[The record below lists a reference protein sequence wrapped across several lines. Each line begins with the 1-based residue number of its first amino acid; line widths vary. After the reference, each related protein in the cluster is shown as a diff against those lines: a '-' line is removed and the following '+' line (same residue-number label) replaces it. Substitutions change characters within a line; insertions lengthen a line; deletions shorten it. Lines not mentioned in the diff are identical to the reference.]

1 MKLTYCLFIV
11 FVFAFS
17 TIFAQKTI
25 IGKASFYHNKFNG
38 RKCANG
44 EIFSNKKMTC
54 ASNSLKLGTI
64 VKVTNMKNNK
74 SVIVKVTDR
83 LAANNHRVVDLTY
96 AAAKKLDFINS
107 GLVKVKVE
115 VVHKNKDTDETDAK
129 DEIVEEKEK

>member
-1 MKLTYCLFIV
+1 
-11 FVFAFS
+11 
-17 TIFAQKTI
+17 
-25 IGKASFYHNKFNG
+25 
-38 RKCANG
+38 
-44 EIFSNKKMTC
+44 
-54 ASNSLKLGTI
+54 
-64 VKVTNMKNNK
+64 MKNNK